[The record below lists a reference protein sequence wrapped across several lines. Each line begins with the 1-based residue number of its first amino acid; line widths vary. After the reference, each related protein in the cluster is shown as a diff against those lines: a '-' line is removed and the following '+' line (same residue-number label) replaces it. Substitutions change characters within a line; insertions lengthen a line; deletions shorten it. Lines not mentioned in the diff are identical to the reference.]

1 MLENKNSHLLII
13 FNAFVKKI
21 TPQYNIKGHPLA
33 QKFTPID
40 LGSIMLY
47 QLIVS
52 QKKKKLIVLIISIQ
66 GKNTNFLYNFLCFT
80 LYSINCFM
88 SYVFFPH

>member
-21 TPQYNIKGHPLA
+21 TPQYNIKGHSLA

-47 QLIVS
+47 Q
-52 QKKKKLIVLIISIQ
+52 LIVLIISIQ

-80 LYSINCFM
+80 LYSINCFR